1 MLTILPP
8 LHFMQTWM
16 GDPARALQ
24 AAEQIRIIEQNDLVK
39 HTAEMGV
46 ELHETIASLS
56 KKHPKV
62 IQNLR
67 GKGEGTFLAFDC
79 DTPAQRDALVAQMR
93 QRGVLV
99 GGSGARAVR
108 LRPLLIFGKS
118 ELAIFAQALEDS
130 VEHVA
135 GSS

>member
-1 MLTILPP
+1 
-8 LHFMQTWM
+8 M

-24 AAEQIRIIEQNDLVK
+24 AAAQIRIIEEHDLVK
-39 HTAEMGV
+39 HTAQIGE
-46 ELHETIASLS
+46 ELHDAIEKLS
-56 KKHPKV
+56 HSYSSV

-79 DTPAQRDALVAQMR
+79 DTPAQRDALVGQMR

-108 LRPLLIFGKS
+108 LRPLLIFGKA
-118 ELAIFAQALEDS
+118 ELAIFKAVLEAS
-130 VEHVA
+130 VKHV
-135 GSS
+135 SSS